1 MKKIFITL
9 CLASAFFPAFAQIE
23 KDKDIDPDFTIPAE
37 EEFGNADQDFTQVPV
52 EGSDTYPT
60 LQHSVATNGFL
71 SNWFFQAGFDWSAFY
86 SDEEHGLGLSKSPFK
101 SYRSTP
107 ALSFALGKNITP
119 DFSLRLKMQGFWGK
133 TVASASSEENKN
145 SNLNL
150 QLQPMFNLTNIFC
163 GYKGTRVW
171 NISAFLGAGVNYCD
185 KAEVNAM
192 SISFGLHSSWKVSSL
207 CDVYAELGLLKS
219 EHDADGKSLPKSEEN
234 RLWRNHDNNV
244 YAEIGVNIN
253 LSKAGWRKSV
263 DIDAVNMLHQAELDA
278 LNAQISDLKAEN
290 ERMKK
295 SLDKVQNKK

>member
-1 MKKIFITL
+1 
-9 CLASAFFPAFAQIE
+9 
-23 KDKDIDPDFTIPAE
+23 
-37 EEFGNADQDFTQVPV
+37 
-52 EGSDTYPT
+52 
-60 LQHSVATNGFL
+60 
-71 SNWFFQAGFDWSAFY
+71 
-86 SDEEHGLGLSKSPFK
+86 
-101 SYRSTP
+101 
-107 ALSFALGKNITP
+107 
-119 DFSLRLKMQGFWGK
+119 MQGFWGK

-295 SLDKVQNKK
+295 SLDKAQNKK